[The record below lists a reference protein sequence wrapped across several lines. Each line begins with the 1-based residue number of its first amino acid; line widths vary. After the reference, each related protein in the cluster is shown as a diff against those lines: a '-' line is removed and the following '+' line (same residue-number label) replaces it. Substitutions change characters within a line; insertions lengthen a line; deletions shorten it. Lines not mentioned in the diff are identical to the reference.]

1 MTSKEGPQIKRKSVP
16 LIGQSAESFQ
26 IGPLSPSLSDS
37 LTNGTS
43 IPAPDPPP
51 PPPKEPSIMDRP
63 STPSQQQP
71 STLTDATY
79 NRFFPSDKIT
89 SSHMSDASPTNDSP
103 PPPQQPS
110 HTSSKLQKMGYEAS
124 ASASQSPYAPSIQP
138 SATDPS
144 PRRPSGVF
152 RLFKRRYDDTRTS
165 SSAESITSSSTRPHT
180 PGADSVIGSL
190 ADSESGRGGKIPKN
204 KKSGT
209 FWGRRKSS
217 LNFMTGV
224 EESSSG
230 GPAVQQRNGNNTAAG
245 NSMRQ
250 QQQQRRAV
258 SGNAGENTAFEGG
271 EEEEF
276 PPRLKQKK
284 SLTFWR
290 RTSSLGLDRMGSG
303 SESAYGPGN
312 HQPTRNASID
322 EKNAAINGQA
332 SLLGEDTVMSEAD
345 AIASRPRSP
354 PPVLPDV
361 GVVVHEKGGL
371 MGGEDW
377 FGDIR

>member
-1 MTSKEGPQIKRKSVP
+1 
-16 LIGQSAESFQ
+16 
-26 IGPLSPSLSDS
+26 
-37 LTNGTS
+37 
-43 IPAPDPPP
+43 
-51 PPPKEPSIMDRP
+51 
-63 STPSQQQP
+63 
-71 STLTDATY
+71 
-79 NRFFPSDKIT
+79 
-89 SSHMSDASPTNDSP
+89 
-103 PPPQQPS
+103 
-110 HTSSKLQKMGYEAS
+110 MGYEAS
-124 ASASQSPYAPSIQP
+124 ASASQSPYAPSTQP
-138 SATDPS
+138 SATDHS

-152 RLFKRRYDDTRTS
+152 RLFKRRYDENRVS
-165 SSAESITSSSTRPHT
+165 SSGESIISSTRPQT

-190 ADSESGRGGKIPKN
+190 ADGESGGSGKSLK

-217 LNFMTGV
+217 LSIMTGA

-230 GPAVQQRNGNNTAAG
+230 GAAVQQRNGTLAAV

-250 QQQQRRAV
+250 QRAV
-258 SGNAGENTAFEGG
+258 SSNHGGGDAVFVGG

-303 SESAYGPGN
+303 NGQGY
-312 HQPTRNASID
+312 QPTRNASID
-322 EKNAAINGQA
+322 DKNAASIGHA
-332 SLLGEDTVMSEAD
+332 SLLGEDTNMNEPD
-345 AIASRPRSP
+345 PIPLRPRSP
-354 PPVLPDV
+354 PPVLPEV
-361 GVVVHEKGGL
+361 GVVVQEKGGL

>member
-1 MTSKEGPQIKRKSVP
+1 
-16 LIGQSAESFQ
+16 
-26 IGPLSPSLSDS
+26 
-37 LTNGTS
+37 
-43 IPAPDPPP
+43 
-51 PPPKEPSIMDRP
+51 
-63 STPSQQQP
+63 
-71 STLTDATY
+71 
-79 NRFFPSDKIT
+79 
-89 SSHMSDASPTNDSP
+89 
-103 PPPQQPS
+103 
-110 HTSSKLQKMGYEAS
+110 MGYEAS

-152 RLFKRRYDDTRTS
+152 RLFKRRYDDTHTS
-165 SSAESITSSSTRPHT
+165 SSAESITSSSTRPQT

-230 GPAVQQRNGNNTAAG
+230 GPAVQQRNGDNGAAVT
-245 NSMRQ
+245 SMKQ
-250 QQQQRRAV
+250 QQQPRAV
-258 SGNAGENTAFEGG
+258 SSNVGENAATFAGG

-276 PPRLKQKK
+276 PPRVKQKK

-303 SESAYGPGN
+303 SGSGYGPEN
-312 HQPTRNASID
+312 HQSTRNASID
-322 EKNAAINGQA
+322 VQNAAATNGQT

>member
-1 MTSKEGPQIKRKSVP
+1 
-16 LIGQSAESFQ
+16 
-26 IGPLSPSLSDS
+26 
-37 LTNGTS
+37 
-43 IPAPDPPP
+43 
-51 PPPKEPSIMDRP
+51 
-63 STPSQQQP
+63 
-71 STLTDATY
+71 
-79 NRFFPSDKIT
+79 
-89 SSHMSDASPTNDSP
+89 
-103 PPPQQPS
+103 
-110 HTSSKLQKMGYEAS
+110 
-124 ASASQSPYAPSIQP
+124 
-138 SATDPS
+138 
-144 PRRPSGVF
+144 
-152 RLFKRRYDDTRTS
+152 
-165 SSAESITSSSTRPHT
+165 
-180 PGADSVIGSL
+180 
-190 ADSESGRGGKIPKN
+190 
-204 KKSGT
+204 
-209 FWGRRKSS
+209 
-217 LNFMTGV
+217 
-224 EESSSG
+224 
-230 GPAVQQRNGNNTAAG
+230 
-245 NSMRQ
+245 MRQ

-322 EKNAAINGQA
+322 EKNAATNGQT